1 LNWQLILI
9 VLLVAVAAAWINGF
23 LGFGFGIVSMGL
35 LTLSRD
41 VLFATAF
48 VNLMVLL
55 VELSILMP
63 LWRRIQWRL
72 IGPLVFFGLIGLV
85 AGVEL
90 VISIDPQIMRRVLG
104 ITIILFALW
113 SWLDPRQGHVSRYW
127 SIPSG
132 LAFGTLSGA
141 FNTGGPPLV
150 AYVYRHPLSP
160 DQLKAT
166 LQFLFFSVTVVRIPI
181 IFYKGLFTEAVIQS
195 SLYVFPFVILATL
208 LGLWMARR
216 VSPERFRKTA
226 WAAFAMMGIWLA
238 ISG

>member
-1 LNWQLILI
+1 MNWQLILI

>member
-1 LNWQLILI
+1 M
-9 VLLVAVAAAWINGF
+9 LLVAVAAAWINGF